1 MRDQLFPVWNSLR
14 LIFPESNSKQRRE
27 YLCHPPASSFI
38 SSCSVLF
45 SPLPLSLWQMSPFTP
60 SPLSFRFLSS
70 VPFSF
75 LCRSF
80 ANHNSYFSAQ
90 FLSAAISVL
99 FPLPFPCFM
108 PSFPFSCICVCAIVT
123 IESSLL
129 RLFRFITTH
138 FIGLPLG
145 CIFWAGELVI
155 GMSCLLT
162 DEEQT
167 AIG

>member
-1 MRDQLFPVWNSLR
+1 MKISFFSMKFLKTNF
-14 LIFPESNSKQRRE
+14 FQRVIVSSEE

-45 SPLPLSLWQMSPFTP
+45 SPLPVSMTNVPFHTFSPF
-60 SPLSFRFLSS
+60 LSFPLLSS

-99 FPLPFPCFM
+99 FPFSFLVLFPL
-108 PSFPFSCICVCAIVT
+108 
-123 IESSLL
+123 SSLAASA
-129 RLFRFITTH
+129 F
-138 FIGLPLG
+138 
-145 CIFWAGELVI
+145 V
-155 GMSCLLT
+155 
-162 DEEQT
+162 Q
-167 AIG
+167 